1 MSTNVNWERI
11 FVTGMRFARIMLV
24 CTTALVWM
32 DIQEM
37 ALTVEVIELFM
48 TGNNRDTPLCLYV
61 CFSWE
66 VR

>member
-32 DIQEM
+32 DIREM

-48 TGNNRDTPLCLYV
+48 TGNNSDTPLCLYV